1 MAGNYN
7 FSDLADMHLI
17 YGEVGYNSRAAARL
31 YQERFPNRRVPHR
44 SVFSNVNRR
53 LREFGN
59 LRPINVDRGRP
70 AAVNAVVRDE
80 QILEMVAADP
90 TLSVREIA
98 HRIHVPATTV
108 WTTISKER
116 LHPYHIN
123 RVPALLPEDLPRRRE
138 FCEWLLQRNNE
149 DLQFTFNLCFS
160 DGANFSR
167 NGVLN
172 LRNLHYWSVDNPHV
186 TRISN
191 QQQRF
196 SLNVW
201 AGIFQNSL
209 VGPFFIPNPLTGD
222 AYLNFLQNELENFLD
237 ELPLQQRFSMWYMQD
252 GAPPHAHRA
261 VVEYLNNRFP
271 QRWIGRRGPFPWP
284 ARSMDFRFLFLGSC
298 EVNCLCY
305 RCSGC
310 E

>member
-98 HRIHVPATTV
+98 RRIHVPATTV
-108 WTTISKER
+108 WTTISKEH

-196 SLNVW
+196 SLN
-201 AGIFQNSL
+201 
-209 VGPFFIPNPLTGD
+209 
-222 AYLNFLQNELENFLD
+222 FLRD
-237 ELPLQQRFSMWYMQD
+237 ELFVFMEHAPLNIRQNMILQQD
-252 GAPPHAHRA
+252 GAPPHNARIVTNH
-261 VVEYLNNRFP
+261 LNTAYP
-271 QRWIGRRGPFPWP
+271 GRWIGNRSGGVRWP
-284 ARSMDFRFLFLGSC
+284 ARSPDLTPLDFFLWPYLK
-298 EVNCLCY
+298 ERVYLNPLNDVEDLKT
-305 RCSGC
+305 RI
-310 E
+310 

>member
-1 MAGNYN
+1 M
-7 FSDLADMHLI
+7 LL
-17 YGEVGYNSRAAARL
+17 L
-31 YQERFPNRRVPHR
+31 YPVSP
-44 SVFSNVNRR
+44 
-53 LREFGN
+53 
-59 LRPINVDRGRP
+59 
-70 AAVNAVVRDE
+70 
-80 QILEMVAADP
+80 
-90 TLSVREIA
+90 
-98 HRIHVPATTV
+98 
-108 WTTISKER
+108 
-116 LHPYHIN
+116 
-123 RVPALLPEDLPRRRE
+123 
-138 FCEWLLQRNNE
+138 
-149 DLQFTFNLCFS
+149 
-160 DGANFSR
+160 
-167 NGVLN
+167 
-172 LRNLHYWSVDNPHV
+172 
-186 TRISN
+186 ISN

-252 GAPPHAHRA
+252 RA